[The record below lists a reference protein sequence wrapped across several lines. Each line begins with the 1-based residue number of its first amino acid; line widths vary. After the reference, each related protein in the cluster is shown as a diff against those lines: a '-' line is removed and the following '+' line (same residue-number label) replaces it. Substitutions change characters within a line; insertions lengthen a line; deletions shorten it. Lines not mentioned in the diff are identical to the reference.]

1 LPPKK
6 KGARHAH
13 RNFLGCLGN
22 GCDCCC
28 RVILAAV
35 FDQSPLL
42 AIILISLA
50 LCVYIAI
57 RNRFDVEDEIGV
69 RNFLD
74 QREPEGTR
82 DKGDSRFHLMLRV
95 DTHGDLDPSSERNV
109 VPVAGHFVF
118 NEGARRL
125 LTWPARRFWNRG
137 SAAAKIPTGAAEDKK
152 SRAPS
157 RGSVGY

>member
-1 LPPKK
+1 MRSMKLRFFRAEHEARNHWRNRNLSSAVYMPTIAAQE
-6 KGARHAH
+6 KGSAPCSPQFPGMSGQPAVIAAV
-13 RNFLGCLGN
+13 G
-22 GCDCCC
+22 
-28 RVILAAV
+28 VILAAV

-82 DKGDSRFHLMLRV
+82 DKGDSR
-95 DTHGDLDPSSERNV
+95 
-109 VPVAGHFVF
+109 
-118 NEGARRL
+118 
-125 LTWPARRFWNRG
+125 LT
-137 SAAAKIPTGAAEDKK
+137 
-152 SRAPS
+152 
-157 RGSVGY
+157 

>member
-1 LPPKK
+1 MRLTLNTDFSLRVLIQV
-6 KGARHAH
+6 GLCGD
-13 RNFLGCLGN
+13 NLGLSSNGN
-22 GCDCCC
+22 
-28 RVILAAV
+28 
-35 FDQSPLL
+35 P
-42 AIILISLA
+42 
-50 LCVYIAI
+50 
-57 RNRFDVEDEIGV
+57 
-69 RNFLD
+69 
-74 QREPEGTR
+74 
-82 DKGDSRFHLMLRV
+82 KGDSRFDLMLRV